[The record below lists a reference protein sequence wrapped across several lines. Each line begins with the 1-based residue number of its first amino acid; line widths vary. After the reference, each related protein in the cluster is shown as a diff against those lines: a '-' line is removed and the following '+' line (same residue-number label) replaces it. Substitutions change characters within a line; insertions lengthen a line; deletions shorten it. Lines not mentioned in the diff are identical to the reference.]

1 MKRLALRKPLAA
13 GALTVVFAL
22 GSGWAAAQSLPGGPP
37 VNVGEVRRILQIA
50 RESGF
55 SQAEIGKITVDVAE
69 GRLGNLDCPAEVK
82 RARAASRTPGQL
94 QILAM
99 ACIQEVEARKK
110 AVADELRRIREK
122 PFLTVQDLF
131 AELSK
136 GEKEDLKKMRD
147 ELLFVE

>member
-1 MKRLALRKPLAA
+1 MKKLGLLKPLAV
-13 GALTVVFAL
+13 GALLVVFAL
-22 GSGWAAAQSLPGGPP
+22 GPAWAAAQSLEGGPP

-50 RESGF
+50 KESGF
-55 SQAEIGKITVDVAE
+55 SQAEIGKITIDVAE

-82 RARAASRTPGQL
+82 RAREASGTPGQL
-94 QILAM
+94 QILAL
-99 ACIQEVEARKK
+99 ACIQEVKARKK
-110 AVADELRRIREK
+110 AEEEELRRIREK

-147 ELLFVE
+147 ELLFVD

>member
-1 MKRLALRKPLAA
+1 MKRLGLLKPLAA

-22 GSGWAAAQSLPGGPP
+22 GPGWAAAQSLQGGPP

-55 SQAEIGKITVDVAE
+55 SKAEIQKITVDVAE
-69 GRLGNLDCPAEVK
+69 GRLGNLDCPKEVQ
-82 RARAASRTPGQL
+82 RARAASGTPGQL
-94 QILAM
+94 RILAL
-99 ACIQEVEARKK
+99 ACIEEVAARKK
-110 AVADELRRIREK
+110 AVVDELRRIREK

-136 GEKEDLKKMRD
+136 GEKEDLKKIRD